1 MKTKKTNFLIFSL
14 ILTILLSSCSSSENT
29 WTNVVLNDDSNIETN
44 VKTNTNDS
52 TEEIVTTQIQETEEA
67 EEINI
72 EEKELELKTSNNAIE
87 EITLNW
93 DSITYLW
100 DNAFISWTKLT
111 ITKAGNYKITWTLND
126 GQIVVETDDEN
137 AVKLILAWVNISNSS
152 TSPIYVSNAK
162 QTIIYLEDWTT
173 NTLEDAND
181 YFFDNEDEEPNA
193 TIFSKDDLVIMWNWS
208 LEVTA
213 NYNDAIASKDDLY
226 IENGN
231 ITINSVD
238 DWIRWKDYLQI
249 DGWNISITS
258 DWDSLKADNEDEGQ
272 IFINWWDIE
281 ISSWDDWV
289 HAEVAL
295 TINWWNINITK
306 SYEWLESKVIT
317 INWWNIDVISS
328 DDWLN
333 VAWWNDS
340 SWMGWRWWMDF
351 WGDMSSN
358 TSSYIMYIN
367 WWIINVNANWDWLDA
382 NGSIV
387 MTWWEVYVN
396 WPTSSWNWPLDY
408 DSSFT
413 ISWWILVAAWSSW
426 MAQNISSTSSQYWI
440 LFWFDSSVS
449 AWTVFS
455 LKDSSENI
463 IIEFTPEKTY
473 QSIVISTQELQN
485 WETYSYYLDWEN
497 QGNFTISSITTTV
510 WTIWRWWMMWWW
522 GRWDFTWDRPIR
534 PTMTWDFDW
543 MSPPDFEN

>member
-1 MKTKKTNFLIFSL
+1 
-14 ILTILLSSCSSSENT
+14 
-29 WTNVVLNDDSNIETN
+29 
-44 VKTNTNDS
+44 
-52 TEEIVTTQIQETEEA
+52 
-67 EEINI
+67 
-72 EEKELELKTSNNAIE
+72 
-87 EITLNW
+87 
-93 DSITYLW
+93 
-100 DNAFISWTKLT
+100 
-111 ITKAGNYKITWTLND
+111 
-126 GQIVVETDDEN
+126 
-137 AVKLILAWVNISNSS
+137 
-152 TSPIYVSNAK
+152 
-162 QTIIYLEDWTT
+162 
-173 NTLEDAND
+173 
-181 YFFDNEDEEPNA
+181 
-193 TIFSKDDLVIMWNWS
+193 
-208 LEVTA
+208 
-213 NYNDAIASKDDLY
+213 
-226 IENGN
+226 
-231 ITINSVD
+231 
-238 DWIRWKDYLQI
+238 
-249 DGWNISITS
+249 
-258 DWDSLKADNEDEGQ
+258 
-272 IFINWWDIE
+272 
-281 ISSWDDWV
+281 
-289 HAEVAL
+289 
-295 TINWWNINITK
+295 
-306 SYEWLESKVIT
+306 
-317 INWWNIDVISS
+317 
-328 DDWLN
+328 
-333 VAWWNDS
+333 
-340 SWMGWRWWMDF
+340 MGWRWWMDF